1 MYYFLGIEGQTVP
14 QIRVPPCVCRNL
26 LRILLANLYSS
37 QLTPVSHTQTHR
49 ENENPGRVACSF
61 CKSLGL
67 WLYES
72 PAGCIDAINTSWV
85 RWSALGLEKFLWWKE
100 KMAMPRCISCVAF
113 CLWEGNVG
121 LTSQY
126 GQPLPSRVR
135 GPFVTPLM
143 GMSLL
148 DLGQFNDWDEKIE
161 WLSMQKYVTINWW
174 EGVVG

>member
-26 LRILLANLYSS
+26 LRILLANLSL
-37 QLTPVSHTQTHR
+37 LTRTRR
-49 ENENPGRVACSF
+49 ENENPVRVACSLQIARPVVVPVPSRVYWRHQHTMGEVVCAWF
-61 CKSLGL
+61 GKIPVVKRENCKAVLH
-67 WLYES
+67 
-72 PAGCIDAINTSWV
+72 
-85 RWSALGLEKFLWWKE
+85 
-100 KMAMPRCISCVAF
+100 CVAF